1 MKNYIIFGAPGAGKG
16 TQAKLLADKY
26 GLIHL
31 SSGEILRKEIKSGEL
46 GDKIKKYL
54 ASGRLVPGEII
65 DQIMEKAIKHYKRAK
80 GFIFDGFPRTL
91 SQAKWL
97 DRVLKHEE
105 RPVNAVLKIRINEE
119 EGIKRIIERAK
130 TSGRSDDNRK
140 VIKERFKIYHREMHP
155 LIAYYQKQKKLLIID
170 GHGPVDEVAKN
181 LIASV
186 EKTLIKKEEK
196 TKTKK

>member
-16 TQAKLLADKY
+16 TQAKLLAEKF

-54 ASGRLVPGEII
+54 ASGRLVPSEVI
-65 DQIMEKAIKHYKRAK
+65 DQIMEKAIKRHKKAS

-91 SQAKWL
+91 AQAKWL
-97 DRVLKHEE
+97 DKVLKKED
-105 RPVNAVLKIRINEE
+105 RPINAILKIRITEE

-140 VIKERFKIYHREMHP
+140 VIKERFKIYHHEMHT
-155 LIAYYQKQKKLLIID
+155 LIAYYQKQKKLMIID
-170 GHGPVDEVAKN
+170 GNGTVDQISDRIISALNKVS
-181 LIASV
+181 L
-186 EKTLIKKEEK
+186 KK
-196 TKTKK
+196 

>member
-16 TQAKLLADKY
+16 TQAKLLAEKY

-46 GDKIKKYL
+46 GEKIKKCL
-54 ASGRLVPGEII
+54 AKGRLVPGEVI
-65 DQIMEKAIKHYKRAK
+65 DQIMEKAIKRHKKAK
-80 GFIFDGFPRTL
+80 GLIFDGFPRTL

-97 DRVLKHEE
+97 DRVLKQEDK
-105 RPVNAVLKIRINEE
+105 PINAVLKIRINEE

-170 GHGPVDEVAKN
+170 GHGPVEEVAKN

-186 EKTLIKKEEK
+186 EKTLSKELIKA
-196 TKTKK
+196 KK